1 MKRILQVFAEPILYG
16 GQESALMNFYR
27 AIDKENYQFDFF
39 TPFEAENTGMIEE
52 IHTLGG
58 EVYNSNKPF
67 ESRLR
72 KHYFTTELKKFI
84 TAHPYEIVHINSGS
98 SYALAH
104 GAKICKNAGIQK
116 VIVHSHA
123 SGVESIKHK
132 IVRLLYDSYFIKYP
146 DYCIGCS
153 KLVAEWKYPKSVLN
167 SDKCRVV
174 YNGIDTAKFAYTE
187 DKRSKKRA
195 ELGLTDEFVLGS
207 VGRLSPEKNPL
218 FTVDVFKELAEKDP
232 NSKLLMVGSGILKK
246 EVEKKI
252 SEYGLKDRFI
262 HLENRSDVNEL
273 MCAMDAF
280 IVPSEFEG
288 FSIVL
293 VEAQSTGLSCVCSD
307 AVPEEVKVNPN
318 VQYLSLKTPAELW
331 AETIRNRQ
339 NIDRTFASSVM
350 KESAFNLNEC
360 VKVLEE
366 IYR

>member
-84 TAHPYEIVHINSGS
+84 AAHPYEIVHINSGS

-104 GAKICKNAGIQK
+104 GAKICKNAGIPK

-132 IVRLLYDSYFIKYP
+132 IVRLLYDPYFIKYP

-167 SDKCRVV
+167 SDKCKVV

-232 NSKLLMVGSGILKK
+232 NSKLLMVGSGILKE

-273 MCAMDAF
+273 MCAMDTLVF
-280 IVPSEFEG
+280 PSLYEG
-288 FSIVL
+288 FPVVL
-293 VEAQSTGLSCVCSD
+293 VEAQTSGLPCECSD
-307 AVPEEVKVNPN
+307 AITKEVVVNNN
-318 VQYLSLKTPAELW
+318 VKFLALEKPVNEWAKELLQ
-331 AETIRNRQ
+331 IKP
-339 NIDRTFASSVM
+339 IDRYEASVVM
-350 KESAFNLNEC
+350 GNSEFCINTC
-360 VKVLEE
+360 VDALMR
-366 IYR
+366 IYN

>member
-39 TPFEAENTGMIEE
+39 TPFEAENTGMIDE
-52 IHTLGG
+52 IHALGG

-104 GAKICKNAGIQK
+104 GAKICKNAGIPK

-132 IVRLLYDSYFIKYP
+132 IVRLLYDPYFIKYP

-167 SDKCRVV
+167 SDKCRIV
-174 YNGIDTAKFAYTE
+174 YNGIDTKKFAFSE
-187 DKRSKKRA
+187 EKRNRKRA

-218 FTVDVFKELAEKDP
+218 FTVDVFKELAEKAP
-232 NSKLLMVGSGILKK
+232 NCKLLMVGSGILKE

-252 SEYGLKDRFI
+252 SEYGLKERFI

-273 MCAMDAF
+273 MCAMDALVF
-280 IVPSEFEG
+280 PSFYEG
-288 FSIVL
+288 FPVVL
-293 VEAQSTGLSCVCSD
+293 VEAQSTGLTCICSD
-307 AVPEEVKVNPN
+307 AITKEVVVNDN
-318 VQYLSLKTPAELW
+318 VKYLALGKPVDEWTKELLSVSSADRYRSFAIMEQSEFSLWKCVAHL
-331 AETIRNRQ
+331 
-339 NIDRTFASSVM
+339 M
-350 KESAFNLNEC
+350 KM
-360 VKVLEE
+360 
-366 IYR
+366 YD